1 MPTFH
6 VRRTVGLGVLG
17 ALILMPPAASAAS
30 KPCSEQR
37 GRDLAPAKTQR
48 LFDRPKPGSTGHRY
62 YACTLDRGRLR
73 FLRTSRPGAK
83 ITVVQSRGAAMLVRE
98 QGSKR
103 LTVHWL
109 ASGDRLVLRRSGRNA
124 STAVTTASGET
135 AALYGTTLV
144 GYDFD
149 WKAYVIAKGV
159 SRLRRTSATGI
170 AYRTAAGERRFSLLA
185 PKLPCA
191 KQSGRTERTTAEIR
205 IFRQTYAAEVWSGNV
220 DGTLVRTMACRLKGG
235 PAQVLATDDADSGY
249 SEGGGSGTQIFAVS
263 GTKVGL
269 RQQGCSS
276 YCDVSYDEI
285 KVHDVADGSRR
296 VVWDLDKRPRGLAGT
311 PGSTVVLSPAGHVAA
326 VFDDEED
333 DAAQTQLVVLKAGAT
348 PRIVDTSTTA
358 SKIKQSSLKFTGTVL
373 SWTKAGQPNSID
385 VAAP

>member
-1 MPTFH
+1 MPPFH
-6 VRRTVGLGVLG
+6 VIRTVGLALLG
-17 ALILMPPAASAAS
+17 GLALVPAAANAAS
-30 KPCSEQR
+30 KPCSQQH

-48 LFDRPKPGSTGHRY
+48 LFDRPKPGSKGHRY

-73 FLRTSRPGAK
+73 FIRTSRPGAK

-98 QGSKR
+98 PASKR

-109 ASGDRLVLRRSGRNA
+109 ASGDRLVLRRSARNA
-124 STAVTTASGET
+124 STAVTTDSGET

-185 PKLPCA
+185 PKIPCA

-249 SEGGGSGTQIFAVS
+249 AEGGGSGTRIFAVS
-263 GTKVGL
+263 GTAVGL
-269 RQQGCSS
+269 RTQGCSS

-285 KVHDVADGSRR
+285 IVHDVADGSHR

-311 PGSTVVLSPAGHVAA
+311 PGDTVVLSPAGHIAS
-326 VFDDEED
+326 VFHDEESD
-333 DAAQTQLVVLKAGAT
+333 SEESQLVVLKAGAK
-348 PRIVDTSTTA
+348 PRILDTSTAT
-358 SKIKQSSLKFTGTVL
+358 SKIKQASLKFTGTVL
-373 SWTKAGQPNSID
+373 SWTKAGQPNSVD